1 MNLLLD
7 THVAIWSVTDRAK
20 IPTDILAM
28 IADKGNEVFVSA
40 ISILEIAIKHSLGRG
55 DLPPFGGADAIG
67 YFKAAGFRLL
77 EVSAESA
84 AAVERLPPIHADPF
98 DRVLVAQA
106 KTVPLK
112 LVTHDQTVVAYGGD
126 AISWS

>member
-20 IPTDILAM
+20 IPAGILAL
-28 IADKGNEVFVSA
+28 IADRENEVFVSA

-55 DLPPFGGADAIG
+55 DLPPFGGADAIEH
-67 YFKAAGFRLL
+67 FRTAGFTLL
-77 EVSAESA
+77 EMSAESA

-98 DRVLVAQA
+98 DRVLIAQSR
-106 KTVPLK
+106 TVPLK

-126 AISWS
+126 AISWA